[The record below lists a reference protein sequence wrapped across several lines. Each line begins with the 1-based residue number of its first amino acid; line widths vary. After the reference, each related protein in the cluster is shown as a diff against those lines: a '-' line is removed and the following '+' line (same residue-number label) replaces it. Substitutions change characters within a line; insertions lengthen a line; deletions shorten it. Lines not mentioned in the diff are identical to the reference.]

1 MTTPVFPPG
10 QVLYWLGGQ
19 IDVRVEIDTG
29 PGAVAGDEWDAAV
42 WGTDGW
48 GDDDPDWVDFTAYVL
63 SVDTWLGA
71 QRWGERME
79 AGGASI
85 LVDNTTGIFTPDSDA
100 VEPWFREFRLG
111 RLIRVVVVPHPE
123 APLTKIELFT
133 GRLDAVYDSYEQAGY
148 DITATLSCVDFMGD
162 WSAFNPLASTATG
175 AQLTSARVLAALTR
189 YGWYDQGGLSTIQTG
204 VHNVQSSDLAQS
216 TLEEC
221 QTAADAEGSIFFADT
236 DGRALFKS
244 RDWLTTDARSVNV
257 QGYVGYDDVPTGFE
271 DAAAHLVAVEVS
283 WELAR
288 LVNDV
293 QFARSGGSMQQ
304 SEDAASQAQYGA
316 RTYNRTDYMNTTD
329 GEVLA
334 LAVRYL
340 NSYKDSR
347 LRIDSVTV
355 LGVEDPDNDD
365 LNRLL
370 WDTRI
375 GDRLS
380 VLLEPPFGWSVERE
394 LHVFGIQHSITAD
407 DWQVTFRLD
416 DAQTIELT
424 YWILGDP
431 EFGILGQTTRV
442 A

>member
-1 MTTPVFPPG
+1 MTTPVPPPA
-10 QVLYWLGGQ
+10 QTLYWLGGN
-19 IDVRVEIDTG
+19 IDVRVEVDTG
-29 PGAVAGDEWDAAV
+29 IGSGGALWDVDLWDTGV
-42 WGTDGW
+42 WSDTDA
-48 GDDDPDWVDFTAYVL
+48 DWQDFTPYVL

-100 VEPWFREFRLG
+100 VAPWYREFRLG
-111 RLIRVVVVPHPE
+111 RLIRVVVIPNV
-123 APLTKIELFT
+123 LQGVKIQLFT
-133 GRLDAVYDSYEQAGY
+133 GRLDAVYDSYEQAGF
-148 DITATLSCVDFMGD
+148 DITATLSCIDFMGD

-175 AQLTSARVLAALTR
+175 AQRTDLRVQAALDR
-189 YGWYDQGGLSTIQTG
+189 YGWTGSRQIQTG
-204 VHNVQSSDLAQS
+204 SHNVQTSDLAQS
-216 TLEEC
+216 TLEEA
-221 QTAADAEGSIFFADT
+221 QTAADAEGSIFFAEPN
-236 DGRALFKS
+236 GSANFKN
-244 RDWLTTDARSVNV
+244 RDWLTTDSRSVNI
-257 QGYVGYDDVPTGFE
+257 QGYVGYDDVPIAF
-271 DAAAHLVAVEVS
+271 DDLAAHLVAVEVS

-304 SEDAASQAQYGA
+304 AEDIPSQDQYGA

-347 LRIDSVTV
+347 LRIDAVTV
-355 LGVEDPDNDD
+355 LGVEDPTNS
-365 LNRLL
+365 NKNSLL
-370 WDTRI
+370 WGTKI

-424 YWILGDP
+424 YWILGDA
-431 EFGILGQTTRV
+431 EFGILGETTRL